1 MNGKI
6 RRQNRKDS
14 KQYAVRSKQKKQS
27 AYCLLVF
34 MYTFNRER
42 RNINPGEFLTYSVCV
57 FLFITG
63 VLFYI
68 WPYINIL
75 NINYKFEKL
84 LKERAKLVQSN
95 KLLKIEMASLK
106 SLDRVENIATTQ
118 LGLSFP
124 QDGQIVIIKSE

>member
-1 MNGKI
+1 
-6 RRQNRKDS
+6 
-14 KQYAVRSKQKKQS
+14 
-27 AYCLLVF
+27 

-124 QDGQIVIIKSE
+124 QDGQIVIIKGE

>member
-1 MNGKI
+1 
-6 RRQNRKDS
+6 
-14 KQYAVRSKQKKQS
+14 
-27 AYCLLVF
+27 

-42 RNINPGEFLTYSVCV
+42 KNINTGEFLIYSTCI
-57 FLFITG
+57 FLFIAG

-75 NINYKFEKL
+75 NINYDFEKL
-84 LKERAKLVQSN
+84 LKERAKLIQSN

-106 SLDRVENIATTQ
+106 SLDRVENIASTQ

-124 QDGQIVIIKSE
+124 HEGQIVIIKE